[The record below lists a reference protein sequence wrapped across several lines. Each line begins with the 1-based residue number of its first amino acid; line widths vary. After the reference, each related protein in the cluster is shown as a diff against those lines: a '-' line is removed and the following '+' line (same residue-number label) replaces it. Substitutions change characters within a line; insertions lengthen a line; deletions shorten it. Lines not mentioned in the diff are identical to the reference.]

1 VTDPDLRDLP
11 GLRQWG
17 DELRAA
23 TSRAEEQPQRQRT
36 RRRRVPVRRLGVALA
51 AMFLLVP
58 GAVATRSIW
67 DNPVERVAPLAPQ
80 PSTPAVRL
88 AEGRTGDVTWRLGGY
103 DGDGGQ
109 RCLQLDEETTTTR
122 RPQGGCGRAQTPA
135 QLTVAIATLS
145 DVRFVIGTVAT
156 EVASVE
162 VVVPGGRR
170 VRVDTAQVPAE
181 VRRRA
186 GMRGGFRVYVA
197 PLSGRPDEQRPP
209 SVSAYGADGRVV
221 GSVGAR

>member
-1 VTDPDLRDLP
+1 
-11 GLRQWG
+11 
-17 DELRAA
+17 
-23 TSRAEEQPQRQRT
+23 
-36 RRRRVPVRRLGVALA
+36 VRRLGVALA

-67 DNPVERVAPLAPQ
+67 DSPVGPVAPLAPQ

-88 AEGRTGDVTWRLGGY
+88 AEGRTSDAAWRVGGY

-109 RCLQLDEETTTTR
+109 RCLQLDDMTTTR
-122 RPQGGCGRAQTPA
+122 PPQGGCAAAQTPA
-135 QLTVAIATLS
+135 QLTVVIATLGG
-145 DVRFVIGTVAT
+145 VRFVIGTVAT
-156 EVASVE
+156 QVASVE

-170 VRVDTAQVPAE
+170 VRVPTTDVPDE

-186 GMRGGFRVYVA
+186 GMGGAFRVYVA
-197 PLSGRPDEQRPP
+197 PFAGGFAERPP
-209 SVSAYGADGRVV
+209 PGVSAYDADGRVV

>member
-1 VTDPDLRDLP
+1 VIDPDLRDLP

-23 TSRAEEQPQRQRT
+23 TSRAEEQRDRPRT
-36 RRRRVPVRRLGVALA
+36 RRRIPLRRLGVALA

-88 AEGRTGDVTWRLGGY
+88 AEGRTSDVAWRVGGY

-122 RPQGGCGRAQTPA
+122 RPQGGCGLAQTPA
-135 QLTVAIATLS
+135 HLTVAIATLS
-145 DVRFVIGTVAT
+145 DIRFVIGTVAT

-162 VVVPGGRR
+162 VVVAGGRR
-170 VRVDTAQVPAE
+170 VRVDTTDVPDE

-186 GMRGGFRVYVA
+186 GMRGAFRVYVA
-197 PLSGRPDEQRPP
+197 PFAGGFAERPP
-209 SVSAYGADGRVV
+209 PGVSAYDADGRVV